1 MKTKTEIYANRFGL
15 EFSIEMV
22 FAEKDD
28 HGNIVNQWC
37 VDEYSVAKM
46 ILYKDA
52 IVLLP
57 LDKETVEVS
66 KILSVGVSHF
76 LNQLL

>member
-15 EFSIEMV
+15 EFSIEMIFV
-22 FAEKDD
+22 ENDD

-52 IVLLP
+52 IVLLS

-76 LNQLL
+76 LNRLS